1 MYHETSIFDEEYSN
15 TMKSNEDLGSSA
27 DNSTGV
33 KPSTIFLVMA
43 SMAFISGLLIYYWKI
58 SRTSYKKDKSK

>member
-15 TMKSNEDLGSSA
+15 TLKGEENINSSA
-27 DNSTGV
+27 DNNRGV
-33 KPSTIFLVMA
+33 KPSTILLVMA